1 MDLCLFRDL
10 MKVPIKG
17 RGKICF
23 SQQDGKECTIEDVY
37 YVPDLKSNIHRMGWL
52 LEKRCSVFMKDWMF
66 HFKDKNGRDHTYR
79 DK

>member
-1 MDLCLFRDL
+1 

-37 YVPDLKSNIHRMGWL
+37 YVPDLKSNIHRMG
-52 LEKRCSVFMKDWMF
+52 
-66 HFKDKNGRDHTYR
+66 
-79 DK
+79 